1 MLQVASCKFR
11 DASKERKGKEEFE
24 IARKEEVGSQNKEK
38 NKE

>member
-24 IARKEEVGSQNKEK
+24 IASKEGVRNQNKEK
-38 NKE
+38 NKK